1 MNAYCKIYM
10 HWNNIQEG
18 FVMDFSQKA
27 KSISPSAT
35 LAIDSKAKKMKAEGI
50 NVIGFGAGEPDF
62 DTPEHIKEA
71 AIKAIRDGFTKY
83 TPASGTLELKEA
95 VCRKLSRDNGLEYK
109 ASQIVISNGAKHSL
123 LNAFQ
128 AVLNPGDE
136 VILPVPYWVS
146 YPEMIKL
153 ADGKIVYMET
163 TEEDGFKFTPKQL
176 LEKITARSKILIL
189 NSPSNPTGMIYSKEE
204 LVKIAEI
211 AVDKGLIVISDE
223 IYEELIYDGLK
234 HTSIASLGEKI
245 KEQTII
251 VNGMSKAYAMTGWR
265 IGYTAS
271 SQEIA
276 VIMSNVQS
284 HATSNPNSIAQ
295 KASVT
300 ALDGGKEDI
309 EMMRN
314 EYMKRRNYMV
324 ERINSIPYISC
335 IKPQGAFYVMM
346 NVSTLIGKVFKE
358 AIIKNA
364 DSFAEFLLEDA
375 KVAVVPGSG
384 FGIEGYVRLSYA
396 TSMENITEGL
406 NRIEKFIKE
415 IK

>member
-1 MNAYCKIYM
+1 MMIYS
-10 HWNNIQEG
+10 H
-18 FVMDFSQKA
+18 KA
-27 KSISPSAT
+27 EAVNPSAT

-62 DTPEHIKEA
+62 DTPKHIKES
-71 AIKAIRDGFTKY
+71 AIKAIQDGFTKY

-95 VCRKLSRDNGLEYK
+95 VCRKLKKDNGIEFK
-109 ASQIVISNGAKHSL
+109 ACEIVISNGAKHSL

-153 ADGKIVYMET
+153 ADGKIVYLET
-163 TEEDGFKFTPKQL
+163 REQDGFKFSTQQL
-176 LEKITARSKILIL
+176 LGKITNRTKILVL
-189 NSPSNPTGMIYSKEE
+189 NSPSNPTGMVYSKDE
-204 LVKIAEI
+204 LIKIAEI
-211 AVDKGLIVISDE
+211 VVEKGLIVISDE

-245 KEQTII
+245 KEQTIL
-251 VNGMSKAYAMTGWR
+251 VNGLSKAYSMTGWR

-271 SQEIA
+271 NQEIA
-276 VIMSNVQS
+276 EIMSNIQS

-300 ALDGGKEDI
+300 ALDGSKQDI
-309 EMMRN
+309 VMMRN
-314 EYMKRRNYMV
+314 EYLKRRDYMV
-324 ERINSIPYISC
+324 ERINSISGISC
-335 IKPQGAFYVMM
+335 LKPQGAFYVMM
-346 NVSTLIGKVFKE
+346 NVSRLFEKE
-358 AIIKNA
+358 FRGTIIKN
-364 DSFAEFLLEDA
+364 SEVFAELLLENA

-396 TSMENITEGL
+396 TSISNIAEGIR
-406 NRIEKFIKE
+406 RIENFVGE